1 MLISYSI
8 SSFYLFFLFFSVATP
23 FNILIPAH
31 TKLTEIFF
39 LAQEVVPCEIAG
51 SRAVSYTSYLILTEI
66 CWFHKIHRHLSSNL
80 TNLIFWVTWTEI
92 CLPSELSSINIENG
106 HICVFQGLQSKPHLH
121 KHSFLTKTTL
131 QVQYLTPINFKSFL
145 FQDARSISLI

>member
-31 TKLTEIFF
+31 TKFTEIFF

-66 CWFHKIHRHLSSNL
+66 C
-80 TNLIFWVTWTEI
+80 
-92 CLPSELSSINIENG
+92 
-106 HICVFQGLQSKPHLH
+106 
-121 KHSFLTKTTL
+121 
-131 QVQYLTPINFKSFL
+131 
-145 FQDARSISLI
+145 